1 MNIMFKK
8 VLIANRGAIAVRI
21 IRTLKKM
28 GIASVAVYNEADRD
42 SLHVQQADEAWSL
55 GEGTAAQTYLN
66 QAKLFDIIHKTNVD
80 AVHPGYGFLS
90 ENPAFVKACEQAG
103 IIFIGP
109 TTEQIITFGLKHK
122 ARELAKQ
129 QNIPLLPGSDLIEDL
144 EQALQV
150 AKKIGYPVML
160 KSTAGG
166 GGIGMQLCWDET
178 NLKKSFNK
186 VRRLSQNNFS
196 HDGIFIEKFIQY
208 ARHIEVQI
216 FGNGQGDA
224 IALGERDCSTQ
235 RRNQKVIE
243 ETPAP
248 NLADDTRFA
257 LQTMARDLACAV
269 QYRSAGTI
277 EYIYDQQ
284 TDQFYFLEMNT
295 RLQVEH
301 GVTEQIYNID
311 LVEWMVKLA
320 AGSLSSLPKGLQPKG
335 HAIQLR
341 IYAEDTNKGFQP
353 AAGQLTQVS
362 FPEEKHV
369 RVEHWLIEGIE
380 VSAYFDPMLAKLI
393 VTAEQRDA
401 ALVLLAKAIKNTSLY
416 GIETNINYL
425 RAVLNTEP
433 FIKGEMYTRYLEEF
447 VAESSTIDVLQAGTM
462 TTIQSYPG
470 RTGYWD
476 VGVPPSGP
484 FDNLSF
490 RLANQLLGNHIEAA
504 GLEITLNG
512 PVLKFHCATKIV
524 LAGAN
529 LPAKLD
535 DKPVDFWS
543 VIDVCA
549 GQTLSLGQVI
559 GAGARTYL
567 CIQGGIHCPDYLGS
581 KATFTLGMFGGHVGR
596 ALRTGDVLHFAQVE
610 DTSKMKK
617 LPDTLIP
624 QLTKTWQLRVTYGP
638 HGAPDFFTEQDIDT
652 LFSSQWEVH
661 YNSSRTGIRLIGP
674 KPEWARST
682 GGEAGMHPSNIHDN
696 AYAIGT
702 VDFTGDMPVI
712 LGPDGPSLGGFVC
725 PVTVIKADLW
735 KLGQVTAGDN
745 IQFLPVSIDTAVSL
759 DKTQNGDIDTLKKRN
774 TANYSKEKITTAVLK
789 TLGEDKV
796 GTKVV
801 YRSAG
806 DGYLLIEYGPLIL
819 DIALRFRVHNLLLWL
834 QEKNIPGVIDI
845 TPGIRS
851 LQIHYDSH
859 IISLNPL
866 LYILEAAEYE
876 LADNNAGSVPARIV
890 HLPLSW
896 DDQACHMAVEK
907 YMQSVRRDAPW
918 CPDNIEFIRRIN
930 GLKSVEQV
938 KEIVFSASYLVMGLG
953 DVYLGA
959 PVATPLDPRH
969 RLVTTKYNPA
979 RTWTADNSVGIGG
992 SYLCIYGMEGPGGYQ
1007 FIGRT
1012 LQMWN
1017 RYHKTD
1023 VFTQPWLLRFFDQ
1036 IRFYEVSAQEL
1047 LDIRQDFPRGQYP
1060 INIEETEF
1068 SLSNYQAFLSQE
1080 SQSIKAFE
1088 QKRAQAFDAELQRWI
1103 TSGQINFHS
1112 EQSEQLQEETQE
1124 NLPENSRAIESSVA
1138 GSVWEVLVKP
1148 GESVNKDQPL
1158 VIVESMKM
1166 EIQIISPIDGVIHSL
1181 SKQAGEQV
1189 MPGQTLL
1196 VLEENKA

>member
-401 ALVLLAKAIKNTSLY
+401 ALVL
-416 GIETNINYL
+416 
-425 RAVLNTEP
+425 
-433 FIKGEMYTRYLEEF
+433 
-447 VAESSTIDVLQAGTM
+447 
-462 TTIQSYPG
+462 
-470 RTGYWD
+470 
-476 VGVPPSGP
+476 
-484 FDNLSF
+484 
-490 RLANQLLGNHIEAA
+490 
-504 GLEITLNG
+504 
-512 PVLKFHCATKIV
+512 
-524 LAGAN
+524 
-529 LPAKLD
+529 
-535 DKPVDFWS
+535 
-543 VIDVCA
+543 
-549 GQTLSLGQVI
+549 
-559 GAGARTYL
+559 
-567 CIQGGIHCPDYLGS
+567 
-581 KATFTLGMFGGHVGR
+581 
-596 ALRTGDVLHFAQVE
+596 
-610 DTSKMKK
+610 
-617 LPDTLIP
+617 
-624 QLTKTWQLRVTYGP
+624 
-638 HGAPDFFTEQDIDT
+638 
-652 LFSSQWEVH
+652 
-661 YNSSRTGIRLIGP
+661 
-674 KPEWARST
+674 
-682 GGEAGMHPSNIHDN
+682 
-696 AYAIGT
+696 
-702 VDFTGDMPVI
+702 
-712 LGPDGPSLGGFVC
+712 
-725 PVTVIKADLW
+725 
-735 KLGQVTAGDN
+735 
-745 IQFLPVSIDTAVSL
+745 
-759 DKTQNGDIDTLKKRN
+759 
-774 TANYSKEKITTAVLK
+774 
-789 TLGEDKV
+789 
-796 GTKVV
+796 
-801 YRSAG
+801 
-806 DGYLLIEYGPLIL
+806 
-819 DIALRFRVHNLLLWL
+819 
-834 QEKNIPGVIDI
+834 
-845 TPGIRS
+845 
-851 LQIHYDSH
+851 
-859 IISLNPL
+859 
-866 LYILEAAEYE
+866 
-876 LADNNAGSVPARIV
+876 
-890 HLPLSW
+890 
-896 DDQACHMAVEK
+896 
-907 YMQSVRRDAPW
+907 
-918 CPDNIEFIRRIN
+918 
-930 GLKSVEQV
+930 
-938 KEIVFSASYLVMGLG
+938 
-953 DVYLGA
+953 
-959 PVATPLDPRH
+959 
-969 RLVTTKYNPA
+969 
-979 RTWTADNSVGIGG
+979 
-992 SYLCIYGMEGPGGYQ
+992 
-1007 FIGRT
+1007 
-1012 LQMWN
+1012 
-1017 RYHKTD
+1017 
-1023 VFTQPWLLRFFDQ
+1023 
-1036 IRFYEVSAQEL
+1036 
-1047 LDIRQDFPRGQYP
+1047 
-1060 INIEETEF
+1060 
-1068 SLSNYQAFLSQE
+1068 
-1080 SQSIKAFE
+1080 
-1088 QKRAQAFDAELQRWI
+1088 
-1103 TSGQINFHS
+1103 
-1112 EQSEQLQEETQE
+1112 
-1124 NLPENSRAIESSVA
+1124 
-1138 GSVWEVLVKP
+1138 
-1148 GESVNKDQPL
+1148 
-1158 VIVESMKM
+1158 
-1166 EIQIISPIDGVIHSL
+1166 
-1181 SKQAGEQV
+1181 
-1189 MPGQTLL
+1189 
-1196 VLEENKA
+1196 